1 MKRTLNGITCEIA
14 SNGASRWARFTVDG
28 WEYCKV
34 SQNADAVN
42 LTMASCRFHWSC
54 SNPGGD
60 TIIAVNDWQQFT
72 NARNRRLPDRWLRV
86 HRRERCR
93 RNIRRG

>member
-1 MKRTLNGITCEIA
+1 MERTQNGITREVA
-14 SNGASRWARFTVDG
+14 SNGASRWAYFTVDG

-34 SQNADAVN
+34 SQSADAAS

-60 TIIAVNDWQQFT
+60 TVIETDLLAEALRQAIEL
-72 NARNRRLPDRWLRV
+72 ARVWEADAGKPIKEVLK
-86 HRRERCR
+86 
-93 RNIRRG
+93 

>member
-60 TIIAVNDWQQFT
+60 TIIQADLQAEALRQAIKL
-72 NARNRRLPDRWLRV
+72 AREWEQDAGKPMKEVLSGN
-86 HRRERCR
+86 
-93 RNIRRG
+93 

>member
-1 MKRTLNGITCEIA
+1 MTREQNGITCEVA

-34 SQNADAVN
+34 NQSADAVS

-60 TIIAVNDWQQFT
+60 TIIKADLQAEALRQAIEL
-72 NARNRRLPDRWLRV
+72 ARVWEADAGTPIKDVLK
-86 HRRERCR
+86 
-93 RNIRRG
+93 